1 MGVTA
6 IRLGHYAIGGF
17 AMFPFVV
24 ILVFLGTT
32 LSNIHDAVNGE
43 LETGP
48 LQLSCVCFGAVVG
61 LIIICYVSRVVKRHL
76 QEILDVE
83 KEEDV

>member
-6 IRLGHYAIGGF
+6 IRLGHYAIGGV

-32 LSNIHDAVNGE
+32 LSSIHDAVNGE

-48 LQLSCVCFGAVVG
+48 F
-61 LIIICYVSRVVKRHL
+61 
-76 QEILDVE
+76 
-83 KEEDV
+83 